1 MYYNVRQKGEHVT
14 MAPMNDRIR
23 RAVRVS
29 LAERDMT
36 QADLARA
43 VGMKPQYVSE
53 LLTGKAGK
61 IPAAWQRVLAEL
73 DLELVAVSKSE
84 LRK

>member
-1 MYYNVRQKGEHVT
+1 MEV
-14 MAPMNDRIR
+14 MNDRIR

-36 QADLARA
+36 QADLART

-61 IPAAWQRVLAEL
+61 IPTAWTRVLDAL
-73 DLELVAVSKSE
+73 DLELVAVKKSE
-84 LRK
+84 AK